1 MRIQQQQ
8 EAEAAHAAKLEAQRK
23 ANIEHMRQINNDILS
38 AMVKTGI
45 TEYQAKEIIKLI
57 AKNEVPHVS
66 IKY

>member
-57 AKNEVPHVS
+57 AK
-66 IKY
+66 K